1 MRHRKARNNLGRDAS
16 HRTAMMRNMATS
28 LFRHEQLVT
37 TDTKAK
43 QLKSVAEKIVTLA
56 KRGDLHARRQALS
69 YIRDGAVTH
78 KLFEELKDRYQ
89 DRQGGYIRVLK
100 KGPRKGDGAAM
111 SVIQLL
117 PAEETKKGGKRKA
130 KAAGS
135 GVKRAKKEKESR
147 AEKGQASSRTAKD
160 AEQGAS
166 GESNTTQRKAKKG
179 SAE

>member
-16 HRTAMMRNMATS
+16 HRTAMMRNMTTS
-28 LFRHEQLVT
+28 LFKHEQLVT
-37 TDTKAK
+37 TDAKAR
-43 QLKSVAEKIVTLA
+43 QLKSVAEKMVTLA

-69 YIRDGAVTH
+69 YIRDGAITH

-100 KGPRKGDGAAM
+100 KGHRKGDGAAV

-117 PAEETKKGGKRKA
+117 PAEETKKRGKGKA

-135 GVKRAKKEKESR
+135 EGKRSKKERESR
-147 AEKGQASSRTAKD
+147 VEKDQASSRAARDSDQKAGKPSTARLAKD
-160 AEQGAS
+160 
-166 GESNTTQRKAKKG
+166 KKG
-179 SAE
+179 GAE